1 MALDQAGAMVGKEPG
16 HPCQHYW
23 AGVACDFFIWFFPI
37 TPLEKSIGRYH
48 DWGVLWHTS
57 NEWFFPTN
65 AAAYPPRLG

>member
-48 DWGVLWHTS
+48 D
-57 NEWFFPTN
+57 
-65 AAAYPPRLG
+65 